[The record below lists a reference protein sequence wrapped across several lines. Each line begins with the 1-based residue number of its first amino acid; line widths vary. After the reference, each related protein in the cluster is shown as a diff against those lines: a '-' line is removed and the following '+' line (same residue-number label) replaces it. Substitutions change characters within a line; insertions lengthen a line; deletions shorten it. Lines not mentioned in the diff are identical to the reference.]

1 MGTLITVLIIIV
13 CVLLATVILIQNSKG
28 GGLSSG
34 LSASNQVMGVRRTT
48 DFLEKATYGLAIALL
63 ILSLSSSFVT
73 TGNKVVEE
81 KQSEILDKVNDAP
94 VNLPAGIQT
103 TPAEEGSQE

>member
-13 CVLLATVILIQNSKG
+13 CALLAIVILIQNSKG

-34 LSASNQVMGVRRTT
+34 LSSSNQVMGVRRTT

-63 ILSLSSSFVT
+63 VLSLGSSFVT
-73 TGNKVVEE
+73 TSNKVVDE

-94 VNLPAGIQT
+94 VSLPAGMQQA
-103 TPAEEGSQE
+103 PAQEGQE